1 MAMHHI
7 NIGKDEQGAQA
18 YNVCENGEPARVRLH
33 RKGTFE
39 VDHEATILAT
49 DRWHHR
55 VVLSA
60 RPSAGYACVVLVLI
74 LHMPLSEVS
83 FVARLGD
90 DRVAAAGLGAGVP
103 VRDDRKLV
111 VAMPVRN

>member
-33 RKGTFE
+33 RKGTFK

-49 DRWHHR
+49 DQWHEFMYSPGGALGEALR
-55 VVLSA
+55 
-60 RPSAGYACVVLVLI
+60 R
-74 LHMPLSEVS
+74 
-83 FVARLGD
+83 ARL
-90 DRVAAAGLGAGVP
+90 RRARANPAHAAE
-103 VRDDRKLV
+103 RDLLRRQ
-111 VAMPVRN
+111 ARR